1 VIAKDND
8 KALKQSCAGLLKDM
22 CMKYDN
28 LVEIDKLASVKTKK
42 VEVVRMVMEE
52 NVRIALENTC
62 KIEAIQEEISE
73 LTSLTEYVR
82 SK

>member
-1 VIAKDND
+1 
-8 KALKQSCAGLLKDM
+8 
-22 CMKYDN
+22 MKYDN
-28 LVEIDKLASVKTKK
+28 LDEIDKLASVKIKK

>member
-8 KALKQSCAGLLKDM
+8 RVLKRSCGGLLRDM

-28 LVEIDKLASVKTKK
+28 LDEIDKLASVTKK

-52 NVRIALENTC
+52 NVRIALENAC
-62 KIEAIQEEISE
+62 KIEAIQEKTSE
-73 LTSLTEYVR
+73 
-82 SK
+82 

>member
-28 LVEIDKLASVKTKK
+28 LEIDKLASVTKK

-62 KIEAIQEEISE
+62 KIEAIQEETSE
-73 LTSLTEYVR
+73 LTSLTEYLR